1 MGTGNIGDKNI
12 TQEEMKRDVE
22 LNKPYW
28 FVADSDGGFISV
40 VFPGVSSMMKI
51 ESKIEVDEDVRTAVE
66 KINER
71 INERINEGLKE
82 TEAIGVSDE
91 VKTKLAK
98 VLQTIV
104 NVPGCKSKQIIEA
117 TQIPSQSLNRYLSL
131 LSQAGFIQYVGSKRT
146 GGYYAS
152 HRDKIN

>member
-51 ESKIEVDEDVRTAVE
+51 ESKIEVDEDVRTPVVI
-66 KINER
+66 KPSRFHPIC
-71 INERINEGLKE
+71 GLE
-82 TEAIGVSDE
+82 T
-91 VKTKLAK
+91 
-98 VLQTIV
+98 
-104 NVPGCKSKQIIEA
+104 
-117 TQIPSQSLNRYLSL
+117 
-131 LSQAGFIQYVGSKRT
+131 
-146 GGYYAS
+146 
-152 HRDKIN
+152 HRWILCFA

>member
-1 MGTGNIGDKNI
+1 MGTGNIGEKNI
-12 TQEEMKRDVE
+12 TQEEMKRAVE

-66 KINER
+66 R

-104 NVPGCKSKQIIEA
+104 NVPDCKSKQIIEA

>member
-1 MGTGNIGDKNI
+1 
-12 TQEEMKRDVE
+12 MKRAVE

-66 KINER
+66 R

-104 NVPGCKSKQIIEA
+104 NVPGCKS
-117 TQIPSQSLNRYLSL
+117 
-131 LSQAGFIQYVGSKRT
+131 
-146 GGYYAS
+146 
-152 HRDKIN
+152 